1 MIQPSRV
8 DLPQPGAHGWQRGR
22 KRVFD
27 TIVAASLLLVL
38 SPVLL
43 ITAVL
48 VKLDSPG
55 PVLYRQRRIG
65 GYGRMF
71 TMLKFR
77 SMRSD
82 TGVDVHRRH
91 VSRLIRENLGVEQLR
106 GCEPKSLK
114 LENDPRITRVGRIIR
129 KTSLDELPQLIN
141 VLRGEMSLVGPRPPL
156 PYEVAL
162 YQDWHRRRLEA
173 LPGIT
178 GWWQVKGRNRVSF
191 DEMVSMD
198 LYYIEHASFWLDLQV
213 LLLTPWAALSGQ
225 GAG

>member
-1 MIQPSRV
+1 MIQQSRAG
-8 DLPQPGAHGWQRGR
+8 LAQPGTHGWRRSR
-22 KRVFD
+22 KRAFD
-27 TIVAASLLLVL
+27 AVVATILLLVF

-43 ITAVL
+43 IAAVL

-55 PVLYRQRRIG
+55 PVLYRQRRI
-65 GYGRMF
+65 
-71 TMLKFR
+71 KFR

-82 TGVDVHRRH
+82 TGVDVHRDH
-91 VSRLIRENLGVEQLR
+91 VSRLICENLGVEQLR
-106 GCEPKSLK
+106 GCETKSLK
-114 LENDPRITRVGRIIR
+114 LEKDPRITRVGRIIR

-162 YQDWHRRRLEA
+162 YQDWHRRRLEV

-198 LYYIEHASFWLDLQV
+198 LYYIEHASFWLDLHV
-213 LLLTPWAALSGQ
+213 LLLTPWAALSGR